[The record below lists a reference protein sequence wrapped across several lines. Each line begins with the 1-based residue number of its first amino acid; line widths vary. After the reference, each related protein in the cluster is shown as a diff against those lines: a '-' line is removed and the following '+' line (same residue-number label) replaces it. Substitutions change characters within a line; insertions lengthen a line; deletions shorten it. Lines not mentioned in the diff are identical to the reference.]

1 MGVTSGAGTAYPLRA
16 PEFTPGFQWVSCYL
30 IFIFYMYVLLII
42 VCPFVLFFLAI
53 VLSVLRY
60 TDSDFPFGTF
70 KLFLHLFHSLSSR
83 NFLICQRQYP
93 DKNAFTCTGKNLI
106 FKHTIYVAATMMHFT
121 FWLEL
126 YMCLFIVSIAQYLH
140 CVLVPRQALA
150 RYHSDRQWNLW
161 PYSYQ
166 FLHWQHTSTGLKEQK
181 YIIFKELRELSLKM
195 NKNLLQRQNLK
206 SYIWKT
212 LCVKFCQN

>member
-16 PEFTPGFQWVSCYL
+16 PEFTPGFQWVSCYSIL
-30 IFIFYMYVLLII
+30 IFICMFCWSLFVLLYFFFWPL
-42 VCPFVLFFLAI
+42 CCLFFDIQILIAPL
-53 VLSVLRY
+53 VPSNSSY
-60 TDSDFPFGTF
+60 TFSI
-70 KLFLHLFHSLSSR
+70 HSLPAH
-83 NFLICQRQYP
+83 LICQYQYP

>member
-1 MGVTSGAGTAYPLRA
+1 VSLVEQELLTLSEHLSSPPVFSGFRVTRSL
-16 PEFTPGFQWVSCYL
+16 F
-30 IFIFYMYVLLII
+30 FICMFCWSLFVLLYFFFWPL
-42 VCPFVLFFLAI
+42 CCLFFDIQILIAPL
-53 VLSVLRY
+53 VPSNSSY
-60 TDSDFPFGTF
+60 TFSIPC
-70 KLFLHLFHSLSSR
+70 LPAH
-83 NFLICQRQYP
+83 LICQRQYP